1 MALFKKKNNQQN
13 EEPEASKET
22 NSASDVKEVLLAK
35 LNEKLNGTLYDGCI
49 IMPRGFTIDVKV
61 GRQDEH
67 EGIKIMQVIFIIT
80 HDDFDEA
87 LIEPV
92 DAQGKTTE
100 EACEMAVSMFMGGV
114 WHPLEQSMQKK
125 NGIQLSV
132 NYLGQHYDFDMY
144 AQSIVRVGVTDK
156 QPTMLLAFIKNE
168 IPKYIGSKKYY
179 WVRIYLA
186 KFKEK
191 EVIEVRVN
199 GSVCGE
205 LNKYFKEYVD
215 GWDASEHVISEKQYA
230 IFVQREDDQ
239 CPFKKEK
246 VVEAAKMSLERMPKI
261 ENSEQYTAYAADLD
275 KLTEDK
281 NLAAEIRIFIPE
293 ILAKLTLGYQEGDS
307 LFLLKDDQRIELKKS
322 QLRSYFYLQQVLI
335 EYLAQKPPVE
345 DVQRIVFNSV
355 AFREL
360 KKAQEQG
367 HEVKDLYVAG
377 TQYSVNSPDYKVW

>member
-22 NSASDVKEVLLAK
+22 SVSDIKDMLLTK
-35 LNEKLNGTLYDGCI
+35 LNEKLSGTLYDGCI
-49 IMPRGFTIDVKV
+49 IMPRGFTIDLKL

-67 EGIKIMQVIFIIT
+67 EGVKIIQVIYLIT
-80 HDDFDEA
+80 HDDFDET

-92 DAQGKTTE
+92 DAQGKTIE
-100 EACEMAVSMFMGGV
+100 EACDMAVSMFMGGI
-114 WHPLEQSMQKK
+114 WHPLEQSMQKR

-186 KFKEK
+186 KFQDK

-205 LNKYFKEYVD
+205 LNKFFKEYVD
-215 GWDASEHVISEKQYA
+215 SWDASEHLISEKQYA

-239 CPFKKEK
+239 CPFKKET

-261 ENSEQYTAYAADLD
+261 ENKEQYTEYAADLD
-275 KLTEDK
+275 KLTGNK

-307 LFLLKDDQRIELKKS
+307 LFLLQNDQRVELKKT
-322 QLRSYFYLQQVLI
+322 QLRSYFYLQQILI
-335 EYLAQKPPVE
+335 EYLSKKPPVE
-345 DVQRIVFNSV
+345 DVQRIVVNSV